1 MSQEKFGFIRELTLP
16 ELWQL
21 SYAIQERIRTLSMA
35 PTQVWHIEIQ
45 QTGGYQPGPDQVVP
59 PCPKWYLGDGTTVYT
74 KGATVSSPAPSG
86 EGPNSDTKSDTTMS
100 DRVQASKLYDDP
112 WEGSGACP
120 ARWERPFY
128 QGAQIYAPREYPVQP
143 GFVRRSNPGEPKF
156 GGEAEQDLA
165 VKRGKDATWQ

>member
-1 MSQEKFGFIRELTLP
+1 MSQEKFGFTRELTLP

-45 QTGGYQPGPDQVVP
+45 QTGGYQPGLDQVVP

-86 EGPNSDTKSDTTMS
+86 EGPNSDTKSDI
-100 DRVQASKLYDDP
+100 
-112 WEGSGACP
+112 
-120 ARWERPFY
+120 ARR
-128 QGAQIYAPREYPVQP
+128 REPIS
-143 GFVRRSNPGEPKF
+143 FVVDF
-156 GGEAEQDLA
+156 CLLA
-165 VKRGKDATWQ
+165 

>member
-35 PTQVWHIEIQ
+35 PSQVWHIEIQ
-45 QTGGYQPGPDQVVP
+45 QTGGYQPGLDQVVP

-86 EGPNSDTKSDTTMS
+86 D
-100 DRVQASKLYDDP
+100 
-112 WEGSGACP
+112 SG
-120 ARWERPFY
+120 FTVLVY
-128 QGAQIYAPREYPVQP
+128 SLV
-143 GFVRRSNPGEPKF
+143 V
-156 GGEAEQDLA
+156 D
-165 VKRGKDATWQ
+165 